1 MLNKVFFMSKPAIAI
16 HGGAGT
22 ILRSQMNEEKE
33 MLYRNSLNEA
43 INIGW
48 EILTKGGSALDAVT
62 ESVRNMEDN
71 PLFNAGR
78 GSVFTNDGTHEM
90 DAAIMDGRDLNAGAI
105 ALVSNIKNPILLARI
120 VMKKTHHVLLCG
132 DSAIKLAVENNIELA
147 DKDYFFNQSRYDQY
161 LIAAAKDK
169 ITLDH
174 SSEGGHGTVGA
185 VAVDK
190 SGNLAAATSTGGM
203 TNKKPGRIGDS
214 AIIGAGNYANNK
226 TCAVSCTGQGEYFM
240 RGVTAFDVSAMMD
253 SLNMPL
259 RDASSKAI
267 HEKLASLGGSGGL
280 IAVDAYG
287 NVSMPF
293 NSEGMYRA
301 CMSSELDSPC
311 VAIYKD
317 EE

>member
-1 MLNKVFFMSKPAIAI
+1 MSRPAIAI

-22 ILRSQMNEEKE
+22 ILKSQMNEEKE
-33 MLYRNSLNEA
+33 LLYRNSLIEA

-48 EILTKGGSALDAVT
+48 RILIEGGTALDAVA

-78 GSVFTNDGTHEM
+78 GSVFTSDGTHEM
-90 DAAIMDGRDLNAGAI
+90 DAAIMDGRDLNAGAV
-105 ALVSNIKNPILLARI
+105 ALMCNVKNPILLARV
-120 VMKKTHHVLLCG
+120 VMENTHHVMLCG
-132 DSAIKLAVENNIELA
+132 DSAVKLAVENNVDLA
-147 DKDYFFNQSRYDQY
+147 DKDYFFTQSRYDQFV
-161 LIAAAKDK
+161 IASAKDK

-174 SSEGGHGTVGA
+174 SPEGGHGTVGG
-185 VAVDK
+185 VAMGK

-253 SLNMPL
+253 FLIMSLN
-259 RDASSKAI
+259 DASRKAI

-280 IAVDAYG
+280 IAVDAAG
-287 NVSMPF
+287 NISMPF

-301 CMSSELDSPC
+301 CMRSEFDSPY

>member
-1 MLNKVFFMSKPAIAI
+1 MSRPAIAI

-22 ILRSQMNEEKE
+22 ILRSQMNKEKE
-33 MLYRNSLNEA
+33 LLYRNSLIEA
-43 INIGW
+43 INTGW
-48 EILTKGGSALDAVT
+48 KILKEDGTALDAVT
-62 ESVRNMEDN
+62 ESVRRMEDN
-71 PLFNAGR
+71 PLFNAGK
-78 GSVFTNDGTHEM
+78 GSVFTGDGTHEM

-105 ALVSNIKNPILLARI
+105 ALVSNIKNPILLARA
-120 VMKKTHHVLLCG
+120 VMEKTHHVLLCG

-147 DKDYFFNQSRYDQY
+147 ERDYFFAQSRYDQY

-253 SLNMPL
+253 FSNVSL
-259 RDASSKAI
+259 DEASRKAI
-267 HEKLASLGGSGGL
+267 HEKLASLSGNGGL
-280 IAVDAYG
+280 IAVDASG
-287 NVSMPF
+287 NISMPF

-301 CMSSELDSPC
+301 CMSSEYDSPY